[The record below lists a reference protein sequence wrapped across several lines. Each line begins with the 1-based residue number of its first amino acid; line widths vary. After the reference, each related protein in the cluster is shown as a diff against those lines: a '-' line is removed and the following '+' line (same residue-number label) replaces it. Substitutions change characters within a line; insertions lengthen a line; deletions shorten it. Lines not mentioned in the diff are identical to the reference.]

1 MKYDSVIIG
10 LAYDG
15 FYFTFENKDGPDNQE
30 RFFIS
35 QDIDDGL
42 VDDLQS
48 MFECIGF
55 KNINVEEVC

>member
-15 FYFTFENKDGPDNQE
+15 FYFTFENKEDPNNQE
-30 RFFIS
+30 QFFIS
-35 QDIDDGL
+35 QEIDGT

>member
-1 MKYDSVIIG
+1 MKYD
-10 LAYDG
+10 
-15 FYFTFENKDGPDNQE
+15 
-30 RFFIS
+30 IS
-35 QDIDDGL
+35 QDIDET

>member
-10 LAYDG
+10 LAADG
-15 FYFTFENKDGPDNQE
+15 PHPTFENKEDLNNQE
-30 RFFIS
+30 QSPTS
-35 QDIDDGL
+35 QDIDDGT

-55 KNINVEEVC
+55 KNINIEEAY

>member
-1 MKYDSVIIG
+1 MV
-10 LAYDG
+10 
-15 FYFTFENKDGPDNQE
+15 FNFTFENKDDPDNQE
-30 RFFIS
+30 QFFVS
-35 QDIDDGL
+35 QDIDHGT

>member
-10 LAYDG
+10 DAADG
-15 FYFTFENKDGPDNQE
+15 FYFTFENKDDPDNQE

-35 QDIDDGL
+35 QDIDGT

>member
-10 LAYDG
+10 L
-15 FYFTFENKDGPDNQE
+15 
-30 RFFIS
+30 
-35 QDIDDGL
+35 IDHGL

>member
-10 LAYDG
+10 LAADG
-15 FYFTFENKDGPDNQE
+15 PHPTFENKDDPNNQE
-30 RFFIS
+30 QSPTS
-35 QDIDDGL
+35 QDIDDGT

>member
-1 MKYDSVIIG
+1 MKYDTVSIG
-10 LAYDG
+10 IAADG
-15 FYFTFENKDGPDNQE
+15 FYFTFENKDDPDNQD

-35 QDIDDGL
+35 QDIDNGT

>member
-10 LAYDG
+10 LAADG
-15 FYFTFENKDGPDNQE
+15 FYFIFENKEDPNNQE
-30 RFFIS
+30 QFFVS
-35 QDIDDGL
+35 QDIDHGL

>member
-10 LAYDG
+10 LAADG
-15 FYFTFENKDGPDNQE
+15 FYFTFENKEDPNNQE
-30 RFFIS
+30 QSPTS
-35 QDIDDGL
+35 QDIDDGT

-55 KNINVEEVC
+55 KNINIEEAY